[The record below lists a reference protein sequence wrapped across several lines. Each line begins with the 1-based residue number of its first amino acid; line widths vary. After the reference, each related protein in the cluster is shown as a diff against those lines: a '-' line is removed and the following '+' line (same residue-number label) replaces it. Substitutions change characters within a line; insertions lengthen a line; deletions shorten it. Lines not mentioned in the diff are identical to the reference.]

1 MESEAGLKC
10 RGAARC
16 AFSAR
21 KGVPVALCTDH
32 AKRRMPRMWRHTAR
46 CLLALAAL
54 ACLVAAC
61 DDKPRPPGAPVP
73 KAAVPQGG

>member
-1 MESEAGLKC
+1 
-10 RGAARC
+10 
-16 AFSAR
+16 
-21 KGVPVALCTDH
+21 
-32 AKRRMPRMWRHTAR
+32 MWRHTAR

-73 KAAVPQGG
+73 KAAAPQGA